1 MDSRRKSREGLE
13 NFSLRK
19 EIQYNINILLRLY
32 STILFFFFFLYIKY
46 SRYQINDHNF
56 IEERKIPIRFSNF
69 SKEEEQIYIYIYM
82 CPAIRPIRLV
92 D

>member
-69 SKEEEQIYIYIYM
+69 SKEEEQIYIYM

>member
-1 MDSRRKSREGLE
+1 MWGGRGRLQWIRGGRAGRDSK
-13 NFSLRK
+13 
-19 EIQYNINILLRLY
+19 INIFLRLY

-69 SKEEEQIYIYIYM
+69 SKEEEQYICIYIYM
-82 CPAIRPIRLV
+82 SSDPT